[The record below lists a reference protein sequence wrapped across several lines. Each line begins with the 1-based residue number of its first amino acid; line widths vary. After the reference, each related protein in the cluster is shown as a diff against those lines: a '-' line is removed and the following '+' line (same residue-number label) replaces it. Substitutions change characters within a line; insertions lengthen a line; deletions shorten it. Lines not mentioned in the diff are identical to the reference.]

1 MNMKKYIVMV
11 LLLFIYMATTGM
23 NTVINIVEE
32 PVEEPVDRY
41 EYVFNSVV
49 DDKHAD
55 VVRAIISV
63 ESGGDTLAVSHTGD
77 HGIMQVNKRT
87 WSKKYDFS
95 KMNELEY
102 GLKAGYEIYLMCY
115 NRAGGNIREAL
126 KLYNGRYSYA
136 DKVMRRIHVR

>member
-23 NTVINIVEE
+23 NTVINIVEK
-32 PVEEPVDRY
+32 PVDRY
-41 EYVFNSVV
+41 EHVFNSVV
-49 DDKHAD
+49 DDKHA
-55 VVRAIISV
+55 VVIRAIISV

-77 HGIMQVNKRT
+77 YGIMQVNKRT

-136 DKVMRRIHVR
+136 DKVIRRIYVR

>member
-1 MNMKKYIVMV
+1 MNMKKYVVLV
-11 LLLFIYMATTGM
+11 LLLFIYMVASGM
-23 NTVINIVEE
+23 NIVVNT
-32 PVEEPVDRY
+32 VEEPVDRF
-41 EYVFNSVV
+41 EVVFNRVV
-49 DDKHAD
+49 DIEHAAI
-55 VVRAIISV
+55 VRAIISV

-77 HGIMQVNKRT
+77 YGIMQVNKRT

>member
-32 PVEEPVDRY
+32 PVDRY

-49 DDKHAD
+49 DDKHAG
-55 VVRAIISV
+55 VIKAIISV

-77 HGIMQVNKRT
+77 YGIMQVNKRT